1 MSTIYDIQ
9 AREII
14 DSRGNP
20 TVEVDVILAGG
31 AFGRAAVPSGASTG
45 EHEALE
51 LRDGDKKRYLG
62 KGVAKAVKNVVQTI
76 RPALEGIDA
85 LDQLTVD
92 QTMLDLDGTGFK
104 KSKLGA
110 NAILAV
116 SLATAKAASEA
127 LGMPL
132 FKYLGGPNAKVLPVP
147 MANVIN
153 GGAHSDA
160 PIDFQEFMI
169 MPHGFPTFSRGLQAI
184 TEIFHALKAVLKK
197 KGLKPATEGREAV
210 GHDHEFLEIDRK
222 SVV

>member
-1 MSTIYDIQ
+1 MSEIFDIR
-9 AREII
+9 AREIL

-31 AFGRAAVPSGASTG
+31 AMGRAAVPSGASTG
-45 EHEALE
+45 KHEANE
-51 LRDGDKKRYLG
+51 LRDDDPKRFLG
-62 KGVAKAVKNVVQTI
+62 KGVGKAVKNVTAKI
-76 RPALEGIDA
+76 LPALKGVDA

-92 QTMLDLDGTGFK
+92 RRMIELDGTEY

-116 SLATAKAASEA
+116 SLANAKAAAEA
-127 LGMPL
+127 LGIPL

-160 PIDFQEFMI
+160 PIDFQEFKI
-169 MPHGFPTFSRGLQAI
+169 
-184 TEIFHALKAVLKK
+184 
-197 KGLKPATEGREAV
+197 GRASCRERV
-210 GHDHEFLEIDRK
+210 
-222 SVV
+222 